1 MIAVLG
7 LGSIGLR
14 HAGNLV
20 ALGHQVIGFDP
31 SPDRR
36 ALLAEK
42 GGAVTDDRAH
52 AIAQSRAVVV
62 ASPSEHHL
70 DDLQAC
76 LKAGRHVLVEKPLA
90 HRTDGLAA
98 MMAQAERAGLVVA
111 VAMMLRLHPAV
122 RRAAEILKAGQL
134 GKPLWGRF
142 LAALYLP
149 EWRPGQDWTQGYA
162 NDPKTGGALFD
173 YVHEIDLA
181 CHLLGPAT
189 VQSCVATNTGTI
201 GLTAEDMADVVLDHQ
216 GARSS
221 LHVDYVTRPRHRYAE
236 IAGTLGAL
244 RIDLDGRHLLW
255 RDTSGDTI
263 EDMAYP
269 GSYADDY
276 LAEMAAFV
284 AAIDRSVPPPCS
296 GAQALDVLE
305 TLISARTLAG
315 LPS

>member
-14 HAGNLV
+14 HAVNAL
-20 ALGHQVIGFDP
+20 ALGRKVIGFDP
-31 SPDRR
+31 GPERR

-42 GGAVTDDRAH
+42 GGMVTADRLD
-52 AIAQSRAVVV
+52 AIAQATAVVV

-70 DDLQAC
+70 DDLRAC
-76 LKAGRHVLVEKPLA
+76 LDAGRHVLVEKPLA
-90 HRTDGLAA
+90 HRADGLAA
-98 MMAQAERAGLVVA
+98 LMARAEQAGLVVA

-122 RRAAEILKAGQL
+122 RRAAEILNAGHL

-189 VQSCVATNTGTI
+189 ALSCVATHTGSI
-201 GLTAEDMADVVLDHQ
+201 GLTAEDMADVILDHD
-216 GARSS
+216 GPRSS
-221 LHVDYVTRPRHRYAE
+221 IHVDYVTRPRHRYAE

-244 RIDLDGRHLLW
+244 RIDLDGRRLLW
-255 RDTSGDTI
+255 RDTQGQVVEDTT
-263 EDMAYP
+263 YP

-276 LAEMAAFV
+276 VAEMAAFV
-284 AAIDRSVPPPCS
+284 AAIDGDSPPPCS
-296 GAQALDVLE
+296 GVQALHVLE

>member
-14 HAGNLV
+14 HAGNVL
-20 ALGHQVIGFDP
+20 ALGQAVIGFDP
-31 SPDRR
+31 SPERR

-42 GGAVTDDRAH
+42 GGVVTADRGQ
-52 AIAQSRAVVV
+52 AIAAARAVVV

-70 DDLQAC
+70 DDLRAC
-76 LKAGRHVLVEKPLA
+76 VAAGRHVLVEKPLA
-90 HRTDGLAA
+90 HRADGLAA
-98 MMAQAERAGLVVA
+98 VMDEAASKKLVVA

-122 RRAAEILKAGQL
+122 RRAAEILNSGQL
-134 GKPLWGRF
+134 GQALWGRF

-149 EWRPGQDWTQGYA
+149 EWRPGQDWTKGYA

-181 CHLLGPAT
+181 CHLLGPAR
-189 VQSCVATNTGTI
+189 VLACAAANTGSI
-201 GLTAEDMADVVLDHQ
+201 GLAAEDMADVILDHD

-221 LHVDYVTRPRHRYAE
+221 IHVDYVTRPRHRYGE
-236 IAGTLGAL
+236 IAGTQGAL
-244 RIDLDGRHLLW
+244 RLDLDGRRLTW
-255 RDTSGDTI
+255 RDTQGQMV
-263 EDMAYP
+263 EDVTYP
-269 GSYADDY
+269 GTYADDY
-276 LAEMAAFV
+276 VAEMAAFLATIDGS
-284 AAIDRSVPPPCS
+284 AAPPCS
-296 GAQALDVLE
+296 GAQALEVLE

>member
-14 HAGNLV
+14 HAGNAL
-20 ALGHQVIGFDP
+20 ALGQAVIGFDP
-31 SPDRR
+31 SPERR

-42 GGAVTDDRAH
+42 GGAVTADRGQ
-52 AIAQSRAVVV
+52 AIAAARAVVV

-70 DDLQAC
+70 DDLRAC
-76 LKAGRHVLVEKPLA
+76 VAAGRHVLVEKPLA
-90 HRTDGLAA
+90 HRADGLGAVMVEAA
-98 MMAQAERAGLVVA
+98 SKELVVA

-122 RRAAEILKAGQL
+122 RRAAEILNSGQL
-134 GKPLWGRF
+134 GQVLWGRF

-149 EWRPGQDWTQGYA
+149 EWRPGQDWTKGYA
-162 NDPKTGGALFD
+162 NDPRTGGALFD

-181 CHLLGPAT
+181 CHLLGPAR
-189 VQSCVATNTGTI
+189 VLASVATHTGSI
-201 GLTAEDMADVVLDHQ
+201 GLAAEDMADVVLDHG

-221 LHVDYVTRPRHRYAE
+221 IHVDYVTRPRHRHGE

-244 RIDLDGRHLLW
+244 RIDLDGRRLTW
-255 RDTSGDTI
+255 RDTSGAVV
-263 EDMAYP
+263 EDVTYP
-269 GSYADDY
+269 GTYADDY
-276 LAEMAAFV
+276 VAEMAAFL
-284 AAIDRSVPPPCS
+284 AAIDGSAAPPCS
-296 GAQALDVLE
+296 GAQALEVLE